1 MESYKDI
8 ESVLKKNK
16 TKLVQKYPIKSI
28 AIFGS
33 WARNEPAKD
42 SDIDLLIEFDGQI
55 GIQFID
61 LADEIESILG
71 YKVDLVSRNAIKERY
86 MKSIED
92 DLIYV

>member
-16 TKLVQKYPIKSI
+16 NKLVQKYPIKSI

-33 WARNEPAKD
+33 WARNESAKD

-71 YKVDLVSRNAIKERY
+71 YKVDLVSKKCYKRKISE
-86 MKSIED
+86 
-92 DLIYV
+92 IY